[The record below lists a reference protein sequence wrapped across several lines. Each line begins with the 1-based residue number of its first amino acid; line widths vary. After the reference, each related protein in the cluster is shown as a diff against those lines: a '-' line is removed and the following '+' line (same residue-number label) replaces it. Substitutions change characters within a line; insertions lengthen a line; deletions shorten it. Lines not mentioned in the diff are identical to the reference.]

1 MTPTLIKNLRVGVYF
16 FEENILGGQNVNEL
30 KKHIKE
36 SELISIVFL
45 RWFLLASISGVAV
58 GVVISFFL
66 KSLQLATSTREA
78 NSWLLYM
85 LPLGGA
91 FVSYLYSKY
100 GKDSAKGNNLIIERI
115 NEGEGRIPFRMA
127 PLVFFGTFITHLFG
141 GSAGRE
147 GTGVQIGA
155 SLSSKIGELLKLK
168 GLDYTILIISGVSS
182 GFGVVFGTPI
192 AGTIFGLEVTTIGKM
207 RYEAIIPCFIS
218 SYIGNFIAELFKVQH
233 SHYSMGAS
241 LNGVDIFFKVIFCA
255 VLFGL
260 TSKLFAELTHSLK
273 KFFAA
278 KIPNTSLKSFVGG
291 VIIIIIVLI
300 LGTRIYLGLSLD
312 LLSNAF
318 NQPVPKEAFMI
329 KLLLTSLTLS
339 VGFQGGE
346 VTPLFV
352 IGATLG
358 NLLAGML
365 GLPIEFLAGLG
376 MIGVFAGATKTP
388 ITSFVMGLE
397 LFGSANIGF
406 IFIAC
411 VISYVFAGK
420 STIYTSQDRSL
431 LDCK

>member
-1 MTPTLIKNLRVGVYF
+1 M
-16 FEENILGGQNVNEL
+16 NEL

-66 KSLQLATSTREA
+66 KSLQWATSTREA

-318 NQPVPKEAFMI
+318 NQPVPKESFMI

>member
-1 MTPTLIKNLRVGVYF
+1 M
-16 FEENILGGQNVNEL
+16 
-30 KKHIKE
+30 KE

-45 RWFLLASISGVAV
+45 RWFLLASISGTAV
-58 GVVISFFL
+58 GIVISFFL
-66 KSLQLATSTREA
+66 KSLQWATSTRES
-78 NSWLLYM
+78 NPWLLYI

-115 NEGEGRIPFRMA
+115 NKGEGRIPFRMT

-233 SHYSMGAS
+233 SHYNMGSS
-241 LNGVDIFFKVIFCA
+241 LSGVDVFFKVIFCA

-273 KFFAA
+273 KFFAN
-278 KIPNTSLKSFVGG
+278 KIPNSSLKSFIGG

-300 LGTRIYLGLSLD
+300 LGTRIYLGLSLN
-312 LLSNAF
+312 LLSDAF
-318 NQPVPKEAFMI
+318 NQLVPKEAFMI

-358 NLLAGML
+358 NLLAGIL

-388 ITSFVMGLE
+388 ITSFVMGIE

-406 IFIAC
+406 IFISC
-411 VISYVFAGK
+411 VVSYLFAGK

-431 LDCK
+431 LDRE

>member
-1 MTPTLIKNLRVGVYF
+1 M
-16 FEENILGGQNVNEL
+16 NEL

-36 SELISIVFL
+36 SEVISIVFL
-45 RWFLLASISGVAV
+45 RWFLLASISGTAV
-58 GVVISFFL
+58 GIVISFFL
-66 KSLQLATSTREA
+66 KSLQWATSTRES
-78 NSWLLYM
+78 NPWLLYI
-85 LPLGGA
+85 LPLGGT

-115 NEGEGRIPFRMA
+115 NKGEGRIPFRMA

-233 SHYSMGAS
+233 SHYNMGSS
-241 LNGVDIFFKVIFCA
+241 LSGVDVFFKVIFCA

-273 KFFAA
+273 KFFAN
-278 KIPNTSLKSFVGG
+278 KMPNSSLKSFIGG

-300 LGTRIYLGLSLD
+300 LGTRIYLGLSLN

-318 NQPVPKEAFMI
+318 NQTVPKEAFMI

-358 NLLAGML
+358 NLLAGIL

-388 ITSFVMGLE
+388 ITSFVMGIE

-406 IFIAC
+406 IFISC
-411 VISYVFAGK
+411 VVSYLFAGK

-431 LDCK
+431 LDRE

>member
-1 MTPTLIKNLRVGVYF
+1 M
-16 FEENILGGQNVNEL
+16 NEL

-36 SELISIVFL
+36 SEVVSIVFL
-45 RWFLLASISGVAV
+45 RWFLLASISGIAV
-58 GVVISFFL
+58 GIVISFFL
-66 KSLQLATSTREA
+66 KSLQWATSTRES
-78 NSWLLYM
+78 NPWLLYM

-100 GKDSAKGNNLIIERI
+100 GKDSSKGNNLIIERI

-127 PLVFFGTFITHLFG
+127 PLVFLGTFITHLFG
-141 GSAGRE
+141 GAAGRE

-155 SLSSKIGELLKLK
+155 SVSSKIGELLKLK
-168 GLDYTILIISGVSS
+168 GMDYTILIISGVSS

-192 AGTIFGLEVTTIGKM
+192 AGTVFGLEVSTLGKM

-218 SYIGNFIAELFKVQH
+218 SYIGNFIAETLKVQH
-233 SHYSMGAS
+233 SHYTMGVS
-241 LNGVDIFFKVIFCA
+241 LTGVDVFFKVIVCA

-260 TSKLFAELTHSLK
+260 TSKLFAELTHALK

-278 KIPNTSLKSFVGG
+278 KIPNTSLKSFIGG
-291 VIIIIIVLI
+291 IIIIIIVLI

-318 NQPVPKEAFMI
+318 NQPVPKGSFII
-329 KLLLTSLTLS
+329 KLVLTSLTLS

-358 NLLAGML
+358 NLLASII

-388 ITSFVMGLE
+388 IASFIMGIE

-420 STIYTSQDRSL
+420 SGIYTSQDSSL
-431 LDCK
+431 LDR

>member
-1 MTPTLIKNLRVGVYF
+1 M
-16 FEENILGGQNVNEL
+16 
-30 KKHIKE
+30 
-36 SELISIVFL
+36 
-45 RWFLLASISGVAV
+45 
-58 GVVISFFL
+58 
-66 KSLQLATSTREA
+66 A
-78 NSWLLYM
+78 NSIADLFTNLLY
-85 LPLGGA
+85 
-91 FVSYLYSKY
+91 YKC

-115 NEGEGRIPFRMA
+115 NKGEGRIPFRMA

-233 SHYSMGAS
+233 SHYNMGSS
-241 LNGVDIFFKVIFCA
+241 LSGVDVFFKVIFCA

-273 KFFAA
+273 KFFAN
-278 KIPNTSLKSFVGG
+278 KVPNSSLKSFIGG

-300 LGTRIYLGLSLD
+300 LGTRIYLGLSLN
-312 LLSNAF
+312 LLSDAF

-358 NLLAGML
+358 NLLAGIL

-388 ITSFVMGLE
+388 ITSFVMGIE

-406 IFIAC
+406 IFISC
-411 VISYVFAGK
+411 VVSYLFAGK

-431 LDCK
+431 LDRE

>member
-1 MTPTLIKNLRVGVYF
+1 M
-16 FEENILGGQNVNEL
+16 NEL

-45 RWFLLASISGVAV
+45 RWFLLASISGTAV
-58 GVVISFFL
+58 GIVISFFL
-66 KSLQLATSTREA
+66 KSLQWATSTRES
-78 NSWLLYM
+78 NPWLLYI

-115 NEGEGRIPFRMA
+115 NKGEGRIPFRMA

-233 SHYSMGAS
+233 SHYNMGSS
-241 LNGVDIFFKVIFCA
+241 LSGVDVFFKVIFCA

-273 KFFAA
+273 KFFAN
-278 KIPNTSLKSFVGG
+278 KMPNSSLKSFIGG

-300 LGTRIYLGLSLD
+300 LGTRIYLGLSLN

-318 NQPVPKEAFMI
+318 NQTVPKEAFMI

-358 NLLAGML
+358 NLLAGIL

-376 MIGVFAGATKTP
+376 MIGLFAGATKTP
-388 ITSFVMGLE
+388 ITSFVMGIE

-406 IFIAC
+406 IFISC
-411 VISYVFAGK
+411 VVSYLFAGK

-431 LDCK
+431 LDRE

>member
-1 MTPTLIKNLRVGVYF
+1 M
-16 FEENILGGQNVNEL
+16 NEL

-36 SELISIVFL
+36 SEVISIVFL
-45 RWFLLASISGVAV
+45 RWFLLASISGTAV
-58 GVVISFFL
+58 GIVISFFL
-66 KSLQLATSTREA
+66 KSLQWATSTRES
-78 NSWLLYM
+78 NPWLLYI
-85 LPLGGA
+85 LPLGGT

-115 NEGEGRIPFRMA
+115 NKGEGRIPFRMA

-218 SYIGNFIAELFKVQH
+218 SYIGNFIAEVFKVQH
-233 SHYSMGAS
+233 SHYNMGSS
-241 LNGVDIFFKVIFCA
+241 LSGVDVFFKVIFCA

-273 KFFAA
+273 KFFAN
-278 KIPNTSLKSFVGG
+278 KMPNSSLKSFIGG

-300 LGTRIYLGLSLD
+300 LGTRIYLGLSLN

-318 NQPVPKEAFMI
+318 NQTVPKEAFMI

-358 NLLAGML
+358 NLLAGIL

-388 ITSFVMGLE
+388 ITSFVMGIE

-406 IFIAC
+406 IFISC
-411 VISYVFAGK
+411 VVSYLFAGK

-431 LDCK
+431 LDRE

>member
-1 MTPTLIKNLRVGVYF
+1 M
-16 FEENILGGQNVNEL
+16 NEF

-36 SELISIVFL
+36 SEVISIVFL

-66 KSLQLATSTREA
+66 KSLQWATYTRES
-78 NSWLLYM
+78 NPWLLYM
-85 LPLGGA
+85 LPIGGA
-91 FVSYLYSKY
+91 FVSYLYAKY

-115 NEGEGRIPFRMA
+115 NAGEGNVPFRMA
-127 PLVFFGTFITHLFG
+127 PLVFLGTVITHLFG

-155 SLSSKIGELLKLK
+155 SISSKIGDLLKLK
-168 GLDYTILIISGVSS
+168 GMDYTILIISGVSS

-192 AGTIFGLEVTTIGKM
+192 AGTVFGLEVSTLGKM

-241 LNGVDIFFKVIFCA
+241 LNGIDVFFKVILCA
-255 VLFGL
+255 VLFGI
-260 TSKLFAELTHSLK
+260 TSKLFAELTHVLK
-273 KFFAA
+273 KFFAT
-278 KIPNTSLKSFVGG
+278 KIPNASLKSFIGG
-291 VIIIIIVLI
+291 IIIIIIVLI

-312 LLSNAF
+312 LLSNSF
-318 NQPVPKEAFMI
+318 NQPVPKGAFII

-358 NLLAGML
+358 NLLAGIL

-388 ITSFVMGLE
+388 IASFIMGIE

-406 IFIAC
+406 VFIAC

-420 STIYTSQDRSL
+420 SGIYTSQDSSL
-431 LDCK
+431 LDGDYKKDI

>member
-1 MTPTLIKNLRVGVYF
+1 M
-16 FEENILGGQNVNEL
+16 NEL

-36 SELISIVFL
+36 SESVSIIFL
-45 RWFLLASISGVAV
+45 RWFLLASISGIAV
-58 GVVISFFL
+58 GIVISFFL
-66 KSLQLATSTREA
+66 KSLQWATSTRES
-78 NSWLLYM
+78 NPWLLYM
-85 LPLGGA
+85 LPIGGA

-100 GKDSAKGNNLIIERI
+100 GKDSSKGNNLIIERI

-127 PLVFFGTFITHLFG
+127 PLVFLGTFITHLFG

-155 SLSSKIGELLKLK
+155 SVSSKIGELLKLK
-168 GLDYTILIISGVSS
+168 GMDYTLLIISGVSS

-192 AGTIFGLEVTTIGKM
+192 AGTVFGLEVSTLGKM

-218 SYIGNFIAELFKVQH
+218 SYIGNFIAEIFKVQH
-233 SHYSMGAS
+233 SHYNMGVS
-241 LNGVDIFFKVIFCA
+241 LTGVDVFFKVILCA

-260 TSKLFAELTHSLK
+260 TSKLFAELTHALK

-278 KIPNTSLKSFVGG
+278 KIPNTSLKSFIGG
-291 VIIIIIVLI
+291 IIIIIIVLI

-318 NQPVPKEAFMI
+318 NQPVPKGAFII
-329 KLLLTSLTLS
+329 KLVLTSLTLA

-358 NLLAGML
+358 NLLASII

-388 ITSFVMGLE
+388 IASFIMGIE

-420 STIYTSQDRSL
+420 SGIYTSQDSSL
-431 LDCK
+431 LDR

>member
-1 MTPTLIKNLRVGVYF
+1 M
-16 FEENILGGQNVNEL
+16 NEL

-45 RWFLLASISGVAV
+45 RWFLLASISGTAV
-58 GVVISFFL
+58 GIVISFFL
-66 KSLQLATSTREA
+66 KSLQWATSTRES
-78 NSWLLYM
+78 NPWLLYI

-115 NEGEGRIPFRMA
+115 NKGEGRIPFRMT

-233 SHYSMGAS
+233 SHYNMGSS
-241 LNGVDIFFKVIFCA
+241 LSGVDVFFKVIFCA

-273 KFFAA
+273 KFFAN
-278 KIPNTSLKSFVGG
+278 KIPNSSLKSFIGG

-300 LGTRIYLGLSLD
+300 LGTRIYLGLSLN
-312 LLSNAF
+312 LLSDAF
-318 NQPVPKEAFMI
+318 NQLVPKEAFMI

-358 NLLAGML
+358 NLLAGIL

-388 ITSFVMGLE
+388 ITSFVMGIE

-406 IFIAC
+406 IFISC
-411 VISYVFAGK
+411 VVSYLFAGK

-431 LDCK
+431 LDRE

>member
-1 MTPTLIKNLRVGVYF
+1 M
-16 FEENILGGQNVNEL
+16 NEL

-66 KSLQLATSTREA
+66 KSLQWATSTREA

-127 PLVFFGTFITHLFG
+127 PLVFLGTFITHLFG

-318 NQPVPKEAFMI
+318 NQPVPKESFMI

-431 LDCK
+431 LDYK

>member
-1 MTPTLIKNLRVGVYF
+1 M
-16 FEENILGGQNVNEL
+16 NEL

-45 RWFLLASISGVAV
+45 RWFLLASISGTAV
-58 GVVISFFL
+58 GIVISFFL
-66 KSLQLATSTREA
+66 KSLQWATSTRES
-78 NSWLLYM
+78 NPWLLYI

-115 NEGEGRIPFRMA
+115 NKGEGRIPFRMA

-233 SHYSMGAS
+233 SHYNMGSS
-241 LNGVDIFFKVIFCA
+241 LSGVDVFFKVICCA

-273 KFFAA
+273 KFFAN
-278 KIPNTSLKSFVGG
+278 KIPNSSLKSFIGG

-300 LGTRIYLGLSLD
+300 LGTRIYLGLSLN
-312 LLSNAF
+312 LLSDAF
-318 NQPVPKEAFMI
+318 NHPVPKEAFMI

-358 NLLAGML
+358 NLLAGIL

-388 ITSFVMGLE
+388 ITSFVMGIE

-406 IFIAC
+406 IFISC
-411 VISYVFAGK
+411 VVSYLFAGK

-431 LDCK
+431 LDRE

>member
-1 MTPTLIKNLRVGVYF
+1 M
-16 FEENILGGQNVNEL
+16 NEF

-66 KSLQLATSTREA
+66 KSLQWATYTRES
-78 NSWLLYM
+78 NPWLLYM
-85 LPLGGA
+85 LPIGGA
-91 FVSYLYSKY
+91 FVSYLYAKY

-115 NEGEGRIPFRMA
+115 NAGEGSVPFRMA
-127 PLVFFGTFITHLFG
+127 PLVFLGTVITHLFG

-155 SLSSKIGELLKLK
+155 SISSKIGDFLKLK
-168 GLDYTILIISGVSS
+168 GMDYTILIISGVSS

-192 AGTIFGLEVTTIGKM
+192 AGTVFGLEVSTLGKM

-241 LNGVDIFFKVIFCA
+241 LNGIDVFFKVILCA
-255 VLFGL
+255 VLFGI
-260 TSKLFAELTHSLK
+260 TSKLFAELTHVLK
-273 KFFAA
+273 KFFAT
-278 KIPNTSLKSFVGG
+278 KIPNASLKSFIGG
-291 VIIIIIVLI
+291 IIIIIIVLI

-312 LLSNAF
+312 LLSNSF
-318 NQPVPKEAFMI
+318 NQPVPKGAFII

-358 NLLAGML
+358 NLLAGIL

-388 ITSFVMGLE
+388 IASFIMGIE

-406 IFIAC
+406 VFIAC

-420 STIYTSQDRSL
+420 SGIYTSQDRSL
-431 LDCK
+431 LDGNYKKDI

>member
-1 MTPTLIKNLRVGVYF
+1 M
-16 FEENILGGQNVNEL
+16 NEL

-36 SELISIVFL
+36 SEIVSIVFL
-45 RWFLLASISGVAV
+45 RWFLLASISGIVV
-58 GVVISFFL
+58 GIVISFFL
-66 KSLQLATSTREA
+66 KSLQWATSTRES
-78 NSWLLYM
+78 NPWLLYM

-91 FVSYLYSKY
+91 FVSYVYSKY
-100 GKDSAKGNNLIIERI
+100 GKDSSKGNNLIIERI

-155 SLSSKIGELLKLK
+155 SISSKIGELLKLK
-168 GLDYTILIISGVSS
+168 GMDYTILIISGVSS

-192 AGTIFGLEVTTIGKM
+192 AGTVFGLEVSTLGKM

-218 SYIGNFIAELFKVQH
+218 SYIGNFMAEIFKVQH
-233 SHYSMGAS
+233 SHYNMGVS
-241 LNGVDIFFKVIFCA
+241 LTGVDVFFKVILCA

-260 TSKLFAELTHSLK
+260 TSKLFAELTHALK

-278 KIPNTSLKSFVGG
+278 KIPNTSLKSFIGG
-291 VIIIIIVLI
+291 IIIIIIVLI

-318 NQPVPKEAFMI
+318 NQPVPKGSFII
-329 KLLLTSLTLS
+329 KLVLTSLTLA

-358 NLLAGML
+358 NLLASII

-388 ITSFVMGLE
+388 IASFIMGIE
-397 LFGSANIGF
+397 LFGAANIGF

-420 STIYTSQDRSL
+420 SGIYTSQDSSL
-431 LDCK
+431 LDR

>member
-1 MTPTLIKNLRVGVYF
+1 M
-16 FEENILGGQNVNEL
+16 NEL

-36 SELISIVFL
+36 SESVSIIFL
-45 RWFLLASISGVAV
+45 RWFLLASISGIAV
-58 GVVISFFL
+58 GIVISFFL
-66 KSLQLATSTREA
+66 KSLQWATSTRES
-78 NSWLLYM
+78 NPWLLYM
-85 LPLGGA
+85 LPIGGA

-100 GKDSAKGNNLIIERI
+100 GKDSSKGNNLIIERI

-127 PLVFFGTFITHLFG
+127 PLVFLGTFITHLFG

-155 SLSSKIGELLKLK
+155 SVSSKIGELLKLK
-168 GLDYTILIISGVSS
+168 GMDYTLLIISGVSS

-192 AGTIFGLEVTTIGKM
+192 AGTVFGLEVSTLGKM

-218 SYIGNFIAELFKVQH
+218 SYIGNFIAEIFKVQH
-233 SHYSMGAS
+233 SHYNMGVS
-241 LNGVDIFFKVIFCA
+241 LTSVDVFFKVILCA

-260 TSKLFAELTHSLK
+260 TSKLFAELTHALK

-278 KIPNTSLKSFVGG
+278 KIPNTSLKSFIGG
-291 VIIIIIVLI
+291 IIIIIIVLI

-318 NQPVPKEAFMI
+318 NQPVPKGAFII
-329 KLLLTSLTLS
+329 KLVLTSLTLA

-358 NLLAGML
+358 NLLASII

-388 ITSFVMGLE
+388 IASFIMGIE

-420 STIYTSQDRSL
+420 SGIYTSQDSSL
-431 LDCK
+431 LDR

>member
-1 MTPTLIKNLRVGVYF
+1 M
-16 FEENILGGQNVNEL
+16 NEL

-36 SELISIVFL
+36 SEVVSIVFL
-45 RWFLLASISGVAV
+45 RWFLLASISGIAV
-58 GVVISFFL
+58 GIVISFFL
-66 KSLQLATSTREA
+66 KSLQWATSTRES
-78 NSWLLYM
+78 NPWLLYM
-85 LPLGGA
+85 LPIGGA

-100 GKDSAKGNNLIIERI
+100 GKDSSKGNNLIIERI

-127 PLVFFGTFITHLFG
+127 PLVFLGTFITHLFG

-155 SLSSKIGELLKLK
+155 SVSSKIGELLKLK
-168 GLDYTILIISGVSS
+168 GMDYTILIISGVSS

-192 AGTIFGLEVTTIGKM
+192 AGTVFGIEVSTLGKM

-218 SYIGNFIAELFKVQH
+218 SYIGNFIAEIFKVQH
-233 SHYSMGAS
+233 SHYSMGVS
-241 LNGVDIFFKVIFCA
+241 LTGVYVFFKVILCA

-260 TSKLFAELTHSLK
+260 TSKLFAELTHALK

-278 KIPNTSLKSFVGG
+278 KIPNTSLKSFIGG
-291 VIIIIIVLI
+291 IIIIIIVLI

-318 NQPVPKEAFMI
+318 NQPVPKGSFII
-329 KLLLTSLTLS
+329 KLVLTSLTLA

-358 NLLAGML
+358 NLLASII

-388 ITSFVMGLE
+388 IASFIMGIE

-420 STIYTSQDRSL
+420 SGIYTSQDSSL
-431 LDCK
+431 LDR

>member
-1 MTPTLIKNLRVGVYF
+1 M
-16 FEENILGGQNVNEL
+16 NEL

-36 SELISIVFL
+36 SEIISIVFL
-45 RWFLLASISGVAV
+45 RWFLLSSISGVAV

-66 KSLQLATSTREA
+66 KSLQWATDTRES
-78 NSWLLYM
+78 NPWLLYM
-85 LPLGGA
+85 LPIGGA

-147 GTGVQIGA
+147 GTGVQIG
-155 SLSSKIGELLKLK
+155 SSVSSKIGELLRLK
-168 GLDYTILIISGVSS
+168 GMDYTILIISGVSS

-192 AGTIFGLEVTTIGKM
+192 AGTVFGLEVTTLGKM

-218 SYIGNFIAELFKVQH
+218 SYIGCFIAELFKVQH
-233 SHYSMGAS
+233 SHYNMGVS
-241 LNGVDIFFKVIFCA
+241 LNGVDVFFKVILCA

-260 TSKLFAELTHSLK
+260 TSKLFAELTHTLK
-273 KFFAA
+273 KFFAT
-278 KIPNTSLKSFVGG
+278 KIPNTSLKSFIGG
-291 VIIIIIVLI
+291 IIIIIMVLI

-318 NQPVPKEAFMI
+318 NQPVPKGAFII
-329 KLLLTSLTLS
+329 KLFLTSLTLA

-358 NLLAGML
+358 NLLSGIV

-388 ITSFVMGLE
+388 IASFVMGIE

-406 IFIAC
+406 VFIAC

-420 STIYTSQDRSL
+420 SGIYTSQDSSI
-431 LDCK
+431 LDRK

>member
-1 MTPTLIKNLRVGVYF
+1 M
-16 FEENILGGQNVNEL
+16 NEL

-36 SELISIVFL
+36 SEVISIVFL
-45 RWFLLASISGVAV
+45 RWFLLASISGTAV
-58 GVVISFFL
+58 GIVISFFL
-66 KSLQLATSTREA
+66 KSLQWATSTRES
-78 NSWLLYM
+78 NPWLLYI
-85 LPLGGA
+85 LPLGGT

-115 NEGEGRIPFRMA
+115 NKGEGRIPFRMA

-233 SHYSMGAS
+233 SHYNMGSS
-241 LNGVDIFFKVIFCA
+241 LSGVDVFFKVIFCA

-273 KFFAA
+273 KFFAN
-278 KIPNTSLKSFVGG
+278 KMPNSSLKSFIGG

-300 LGTRIYLGLSLD
+300 IGTRIYLGLSLN

-318 NQPVPKEAFMI
+318 NQTVPKEAFMI

-358 NLLAGML
+358 NLLAGIL

-388 ITSFVMGLE
+388 ITSFVMGIE

-406 IFIAC
+406 IFISC
-411 VISYVFAGK
+411 VVSYLFAGK

-431 LDCK
+431 LDRE

>member
-1 MTPTLIKNLRVGVYF
+1 M
-16 FEENILGGQNVNEL
+16 NEL

-36 SELISIVFL
+36 SELTSIIFL

-66 KSLQLATSTREA
+66 KSLQWATDTRES
-78 NSWLLYM
+78 NPWLLYM
-85 LPLGGA
+85 LPIGGA
-91 FVSYLYSKY
+91 FISYLYSKY

-115 NEGEGRIPFRMA
+115 NEGEGRVPFRMA
-127 PLVFFGTFITHLFG
+127 PLVLFGTFITHLFG

-155 SLSSKIGELLKLK
+155 SVSSKVGDLLRLK
-168 GLDYTILIISGVSS
+168 GMDYTILIISGVSS

-192 AGTIFGLEVTTIGKM
+192 AGTVFGLEVTTLGKM

-233 SHYSMGAS
+233 SHYNIGES
-241 LNGVDIFFKVIFCA
+241 LNGVDIFFKVILCA

-260 TSKLFAELTHSLK
+260 TSKLFAELTHTLK
-273 KFFAA
+273 KFFAT
-278 KIPNTSLKSFVGG
+278 KIPNTSLKSFIGG
-291 VIIIIIVLI
+291 SIIIIIVLI

-318 NQPVPKEAFMI
+318 NQPVPKGAFII
-329 KLLLTSLTLS
+329 KLLLTSLTLA

-358 NLLAGML
+358 NLLGGIV

-388 ITSFVMGLE
+388 IASFVMGIE
-397 LFGSANIGF
+397 LFGSSNIGF
-406 IFIAC
+406 VFIAC

-420 STIYTSQDRSL
+420 SGIYTSQDSSFLNREYIKEHTKVL
-431 LDCK
+431 NHK

>member
-1 MTPTLIKNLRVGVYF
+1 M
-16 FEENILGGQNVNEL
+16 NEL

-45 RWFLLASISGVAV
+45 RWFLLASISGTAV
-58 GVVISFFL
+58 GIVISFFL
-66 KSLQLATSTREA
+66 KSLQWATSTRES
-78 NSWLLYM
+78 NPWLLYI

-115 NEGEGRIPFRMA
+115 NKGEGRIPFRMA

-233 SHYSMGAS
+233 SHYNMGSS
-241 LNGVDIFFKVIFCA
+241 LSGVDVFFKVIFCA

-273 KFFAA
+273 KFFAN
-278 KIPNTSLKSFVGG
+278 KMPNSSLKSFIGG

-300 LGTRIYLGLSLD
+300 LGTRIYLGLSLN
-312 LLSNAF
+312 LLSDAF
-318 NQPVPKEAFMI
+318 NQTVPKEAFMI

-358 NLLAGML
+358 NLLAGIL

-388 ITSFVMGLE
+388 ITSFVMGIE

-406 IFIAC
+406 IFISC
-411 VISYVFAGK
+411 VVSYLFAGK

-431 LDCK
+431 LDRE

>member
-1 MTPTLIKNLRVGVYF
+1 M
-16 FEENILGGQNVNEL
+16 NEL

-36 SELISIVFL
+36 SEVVSIVFL
-45 RWFLLASISGVAV
+45 RWFLLASISGIAV
-58 GVVISFFL
+58 GIVISFFL
-66 KSLQLATSTREA
+66 KSLQWATSTRES

-85 LPLGGA
+85 LPIGGA

-115 NEGEGRIPFRMA
+115 NKGEGRIPFRMT

-233 SHYSMGAS
+233 SHYNMGSS
-241 LNGVDIFFKVIFCA
+241 LSGVDVFFKVIFCA

-273 KFFAA
+273 KFFAN
-278 KIPNTSLKSFVGG
+278 KIPNSSLKSFIGG

-300 LGTRIYLGLSLD
+300 LGTRIYLGLSLN
-312 LLSNAF
+312 LLSDAF
-318 NQPVPKEAFMI
+318 NQLVPKEAFMI

-358 NLLAGML
+358 NLLAGIL

-388 ITSFVMGLE
+388 ITSFVMGIE

-406 IFIAC
+406 IFISC
-411 VISYVFAGK
+411 VVSYLFAGK

-431 LDCK
+431 LDRE